1 MRGRLRRSI
10 FMKLRRSPVI
20 AQGTQFV
27 FILVLFDLLDPPVVI
42 MLEDEML
49 PDKYENKEVL
59 WIETEADHKIWPYSN
74 RSWKRLRRK

>member
-1 MRGRLRRSI
+1 
-10 FMKLRRSPVI
+10 
-20 AQGTQFV
+20 
-27 FILVLFDLLDPPVVI
+27 